1 MIRFENSWYLLLLPV
16 ILSLLTHLY
25 IRVLRWKQAGR
36 RKIGDI
42 WLVDRLMVAYSP
54 FRFRLKFLLGL
65 LALLLIVFALANL
78 QFPKAPAKEV
88 RSGADVMFVLD
99 VSKSMYAKDITP
111 SRLDRAR
118 LLLIKLNERLGDNR
132 VGLVIFAGRAYL
144 QMPLTSDHL
153 TARMYVSTSGPESV
167 PAQGTVISEGLRISA
182 DAFPQTDKKYR
193 AIILVTDGEDH
204 DKPALEEAKKLS
216 RSGISLHVVGVG
228 TEAGTTFTD
237 PASQLQQLDADG
249 RVVVSKLNEGM
260 LEGLAIAASGTYQ
273 RLEKTDQV
281 VDRLL
286 QEIGTLDK
294 RPMASM
300 STATY
305 THYFQWFVA
314 IALLMVIIEFFLS
327 ERKAGAA

>member
-1 MIRFENSWYLLLLPV
+1 M
-16 ILSLLTHLY
+16 
-25 IRVLRWKQAGR
+25 
-36 RKIGDI
+36 
-42 WLVDRLMVAYSP
+42 
-54 FRFRLKFLLGL
+54 
-65 LALLLIVFALANL
+65 LALLFMVFALANL
-78 QFPKAPAKEV
+78 QFPKAPVQEF

-118 LLLIKLNERLGDNR
+118 QLLIRLTERLGNNR

-144 QMPLTSDHL
+144 QMPLTTDHL

-167 PAQGTVISEGLRISA
+167 PAQGTVISEALRISA

-204 DKPALEEAKKLS
+204 EKPALEEAKMLFS
-216 RSGISLHVVGVG
+216 SGISLHVVGVG
-228 TEAGTTFTD
+228 TGAGTTFTD
-237 PASQLQQLDADG
+237 PASQLQQLNADG
-249 RVVVSKLNEGM
+249 QVVVSRLNEEM
-260 LEGLAIAASGTYQ
+260 LEELAIAASGTYQ

-286 QEIGTLDK
+286 QEIGMLDK

-305 THYFQWFVA
+305 THYFQWFAA
-314 IALLMVIIEFFLS
+314 IALLMVTIEFFLG
-327 ERKAGAA
+327 ERKTKAA

>member
-16 ILSLLTHLY
+16 VIILLTYLY
-25 IRVLRWKQAGR
+25 IRVLRWKEEGR

-42 WLVDRLMVAYSP
+42 WLVDRLMAAYSP
-54 FRFRLKFLLGL
+54 LRFRIKFLLGL
-65 LALLLIVFALANL
+65 LALFFIFFGLANL
-78 QFPKAPAKEV
+78 QFPKAPVKEV
-88 RSGADVMFVLD
+88 RSGADVMLVLD
-99 VSKSMYAKDITP
+99 VSKSMNAKDIAP

-144 QMPLTSDHL
+144 QMPLTTDHL

-167 PAQGTVISEGLRISA
+167 PAQGTVISEALRISA
-182 DAFPQTDKKYR
+182 DAFPKTDKKYR

-204 DKPALEEAKKLS
+204 DKAAMDEAKKLS
-216 RSGISLHVVGVG
+216 GSGISLHVVGVG
-228 TEAGTTFTD
+228 TQAGATITD
-237 PASQLQQLDADG
+237 PASQLQQLDAEG
-249 RVVVSKLNEGM
+249 RVVVSRLNEEM
-260 LEGLAIAASGTYQ
+260 LEGLAIAGSGTYQ

-286 QEIGTLDK
+286 QEIEMLDK

-314 IALLMVIIEFFLS
+314 FALLLVIIEFFIG
-327 ERKAGAA
+327 ERKTGAA

>member
-16 ILSLLTHLY
+16 LLSLLLYLY
-25 IRVLRWKQAGR
+25 IRVLRWKQASR
-36 RKIGDI
+36 RKIGDT
-42 WLVDRLMVAYSP
+42 WLVDRLMAAYSP
-54 FRFRLKFLLGL
+54 VRFRLKFLLGL
-65 LALLLIVFALANL
+65 LALLFMVFALANL
-78 QFPKAPAKEV
+78 QFPKAPVQEF

-99 VSKSMYAKDITP
+99 VSKSMYAKDIKP

-118 LLLIKLNERLGDNR
+118 QLLIKLTERLGNNR

-144 QMPLTSDHL
+144 QMPLTTDHL

-167 PAQGTVISEGLRISA
+167 PAQGTVISEALRISA
-182 DAFPQTDKKYR
+182 DVFPQTDKKYR

-204 DKPALEEAKKLS
+204 EKSALEEAKKLFS
-216 RSGISLHVVGVG
+216 SGISLHVVGVG
-228 TEAGTTFTD
+228 TEAGTTITD

-249 RVVVSKLNEGM
+249 QVVVSRLNEEM
-260 LEGLAIAASGTYQ
+260 LEGLAMAASGTYQ

-286 QEIGTLDK
+286 QEIGMLDK

-305 THYFQWFVA
+305 THYFQWFAA
-314 IALLMVIIEFFLS
+314 IALLMIIIEFFLG
-327 ERKAGAA
+327 ERKTEAT